1 MSRKGMS
8 CDNARAGGFFGLLE
22 QESLYSGDW
31 EGVGVAGLMAELDAW
46 MRRFR
51 SGRISEALGW
61 LTPDER
67 RLAPGHAV

>member
-1 MSRKGMS
+1 MSRKGMG
-8 CDNARAGGFFGLLE
+8 CDSARAGGFFGLLE
-22 QESLYSGDW
+22 QEFPYSGDW

-61 LTPDER
+61 LTPDEH